1 MDNKTK
7 KPKNKLVIAGLV
19 LGTLGVA
26 GLSYW
31 YFTKDNKQ
39 SEDDKPPVIPPPN
52 TTTTT
57 NTNAPPKNTP
67 PNNNPNLMK
76 GLPLKKGS
84 KGELVTRLQTELIQ
98 KFGAS
103 VLPKFGADGFF
114 GTELE
119 QALVKNGFPKIV
131 DANTYKAILALNKPS
146 SLLPP
151 FSSPANSQANDQ
163 SNDQSNNPHNTS
175 QASTLSAF
183 DAINLANS
191 FYKNLLAKDALKVMA
206 DFKRLKNVSDYVL
219 VNTHFKTMRLRSVRQ
234 TLVTAALNAFSE
246 SPIKNTIKADLTR
259 IGLIFDGKQWQL
271 SGINSFM
278 AQRKV
283 VTKRPVTVRNFNKS
297 ALEVPEG
304 TLLGI
309 ELESLNGM
317 TTVQTLDYD
326 LLTVPTQSIHY
337 I

>member
-1 MDNKTK
+1 MNTIK

-31 YFTKDNKQ
+31 YFTKEDKKT
-39 SEDDKPPVIPPPN
+39 EDDKAPVIPPIDTP
-52 TTTTT
+52 T
-57 NTNAPPKNTP
+57 NTPPPKNTSP
-67 PNNNPNLMK
+67 TIK
-76 GLPLKKGS
+76 GLPLRKGS

-98 KFGAS
+98 KFGS
-103 VLPKFGADGFF
+103 NILPKFGADGFF
-114 GTELE
+114 GNELE
-119 QALVKNGFPKIV
+119 QALVNNGFSKIV
-131 DANTYKAILALNKPS
+131 DLKTYNAILTLNKPT

-151 FSSPANSQANDQ
+151 FSNPT
-163 SNDQSNNPHNTS
+163 NNQPTQQVNTN

-183 DAINLANS
+183 DALNLANS
-191 FYKNLLAKDALKVMA
+191 FYKNLLAKNALNVMA
-206 DFKRLKNVSDYVL
+206 DFKQLKNVSDYVL
-219 VNTHFKTMRLRSVRQ
+219 VNTYFKTMRLRSVRQ
-234 TLVTAALNAFSE
+234 TLVTAALNTFPE

-271 SGINSFM
+271 SGFNSFM
-278 AQRKV
+278 TQRRV
-283 VTKRPVTVRNFNKS
+283 MTKSPVTVRNFNKS

-309 ELESLNGM
+309 ELETLNGI

-326 LLTVPTQSIHY
+326 LLTVPTQSIQY
-337 I
+337 V